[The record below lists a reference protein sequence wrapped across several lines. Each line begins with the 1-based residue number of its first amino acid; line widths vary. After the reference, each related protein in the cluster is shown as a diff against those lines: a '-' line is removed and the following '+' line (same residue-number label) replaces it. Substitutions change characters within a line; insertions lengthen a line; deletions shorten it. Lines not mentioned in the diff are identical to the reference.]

1 MAGSFL
7 GTGVHVPTDARFIV
21 QAMSNYDPTD
31 IQQLARAKADKDLR
45 RALSKDTE
53 EADLKW
59 LMGSKRGRRIVWR
72 QLDRAGVFRLSFN
85 TNAMQMAFAEGN
97 RNDGLRI
104 LSQIHTV
111 CPELYPVM
119 VREANEHRNLDDGN
133 DRNDP

>member
-1 MAGSFL
+1 
-7 GTGVHVPTDARFIV
+7 
-21 QAMSNYDPTD
+21 MSNYDPLD
-31 IQQLARAKADKDLR
+31 IRGQERSKADQDLQAKLARE
-45 RALSKDTE
+45 SE

-97 RNDGLRI
+97 RNDGLRTI
-104 LSQIHTV
+104 GMIHAL

-119 VREANEHRNLDDGN
+119 VKEQTNAPRTNDDTSNG
-133 DRNDP
+133 RNDH